1 MALCL
6 SVWIIE
12 CRSVFLSA
20 FVVQSIQ
27 QQSPG
32 ELIRISRISLP
43 ANSDVTASFLPS
55 PPPCPVEGCEDVAP
69 LTAVCGRGSKVTP
82 ATVSIYEALS
92 HMIIYVNAATWV

>member
-27 QQSPG
+27 QPSPG

-43 ANSDVTASFLPS
+43 ANSDVTASLLPS
-55 PPPCPVEGCEDVAP
+55 VVLVRWTDA
-69 LTAVCGRGSKVTP
+69 K
-82 ATVSIYEALS
+82 IW
-92 HMIIYVNAATWV
+92 HH

>member
-43 ANSDVTASFLPS
+43 ANSDVTASF
-55 PPPCPVEGCEDVAP
+55 PPESSSRPVEGCRQVAP
-69 LTAVCGRGSKVTP
+69 LTAVWWKVVKGHP
-82 ATVSIYEALS
+82 FHSQYI
-92 HMIIYVNAATWV
+92 